1 MPRLPGAN
9 EAAGLPTGLQMNPK
23 GPVQSGEAP
32 VTTRAMDD
40 AEVRAPSRIPELD
53 GLRGLA
59 IALVLI
65 WHYGVILL
73 PVGSAGR
80 RLADRWLWFFWSGVD
95 LFFVLSGFLI
105 AGILLDQKHS
115 RRYFSTF
122 FTRRAC
128 RILPVYYLTLAL
140 FFIGSRTVRLP
151 TPAEAWLWGDRPALW
166 SYFAFLQ
173 NWTMAFEGRFGPN
186 AIAATWSLAVEEQF
200 YLLLPLMVRLFSRRH
215 LLGVAMASIVVAP
228 SARVFLDQ
236 HIDRVADF
244 VLLPGRIDSLA
255 WGVLLAVC
263 VRNASARSALE
274 RHRVAR
280 RTLLGL
286 VWAFVLSID
295 GDFLPGQYVHSLLAL
310 GYGLLLAEVLGAGG
324 AGRLVGLLRWPMLR
338 WLGLGSFSLYLFHQP
353 LLGLAH
359 GLILGRDPGL
369 GSAAKNGTTLLAL
382 VLTCLLAALIYRLI
396 EAPFMRMGHRR
407 AYH

>member
-1 MPRLPGAN
+1 
-9 EAAGLPTGLQMNPK
+9 
-23 GPVQSGEAP
+23 
-32 VTTRAMDD
+32 
-40 AEVRAPSRIPELD
+40 
-53 GLRGLA
+53 
-59 IALVLI
+59 
-65 WHYGVILL
+65 
-73 PVGSAGR
+73 
-80 RLADRWLWFFWSGVD
+80 
-95 LFFVLSGFLI
+95 
-105 AGILLDQKHS
+105 
-115 RRYFSTF
+115 
-122 FTRRAC
+122 
-128 RILPVYYLTLAL
+128 
-140 FFIGSRTVRLP
+140 
-151 TPAEAWLWGDRPALW
+151 
-166 SYFAFLQ
+166 
-173 NWTMAFEGRFGPN
+173 
-186 AIAATWSLAVEEQF
+186 
-200 YLLLPLMVRLFSRRH
+200 
-215 LLGVAMASIVVAP
+215 
-228 SARVFLDQ
+228 
-236 HIDRVADF
+236 
-244 VLLPGRIDSLA
+244 
-255 WGVLLAVC
+255 
-263 VRNASARSALE
+263 
-274 RHRVAR
+274 VAR